1 MSKLTLLVLLV
12 LPACV
17 SQEQLAESRAK
28 RLSYAEDVCHRRGVT
43 PGSDDY
49 LKCVQG
55 VGTVYGYRLV
65 SDGTLAFIVP
75 PPSGGMGQERTF
87 YPATYVPPVYN
98 YPNGPSR

>member
-1 MSKLTLLVLLV
+1 MNKLTLLVLLL

-28 RLSYAEDVCHRRGVT
+28 RLSYAEGVCHRRGVT
-43 PGSDDY
+43 PGSDEY

-55 VGTVYGYRLV
+55 IGKVYGYRLV
-65 SDGTLAFIVP
+65 SDGQLAFIVP
-75 PPSGGMGQERTF
+75 PPSGGIEHERTF

-98 YPNGPSR
+98 YP

>member
-1 MSKLTLLVLLV
+1 MNKLTLLLLLV

-28 RLSYAEDVCHRRGVT
+28 RLSYAEDVCHGRGVT

-55 VGTVYGYRLV
+55 VGKLYGYRLV
-65 SDGTLAFIVP
+65 SDGQLAFIVP
-75 PPSGGMGQERTF
+75 PPSGGIERERTF

-98 YPNGPSR
+98 NP